1 MYKNSIFI
9 FLAALVVIVFSITAC
24 RTARRPTPG
33 YGWVPV
39 ESALAS
45 TSENQKLVLSSDG
58 PPHVVWITPSMTVI
72 WIYCQDGFPT
82 RVVEFGEQVNV
93 LEEGFS
99 TRRDLCEKPVN
110 E

>member
-1 MYKNSIFI
+1 MYENPKSIFLTVL
-9 FLAALVVIVFSITAC
+9 FVIACSITAC
-24 RTARRPTPG
+24 RTARQPKPG

-45 TSENQKLVLSSDG
+45 SSENQKLVLSSDG
-58 PPHVVWITPSMTVI
+58 PPHAIWITPSLTVI
-72 WIYCQDGFPT
+72 WVYCQDGFPT
-82 RVVEFGEQVNV
+82 RVVEFGEQVKV

-99 TRRDLCEKPVN
+99 TRRDLCEKPVD